1 MATVG
6 VKGLIC
12 ITIEQFFKARRL
24 CATHCVIISTKG
36 DLYDHQTVVQR
47 LFRRCK
53 GVAKQSFTGT
63 VIHVRRTDGSRES
76 HQTSIDIVLSASRG
90 ISPVRVSLEWQWSQL
105 DVKLN
110 VCLSVSAHA
119 RH

>member
-1 MATVG
+1 MFYSCTHMATVG

-12 ITIEQFFKARRL
+12 ITIEQFFKARRR
-24 CATHCVIISTKG
+24 VG